1 MCLLSR
7 ATGVGDELEVEIPP
21 TRSDVIH
28 ACDIMED
35 AAIAY
40 GFNNI
45 THTTPRT
52 YTIANQVADFGF
64 YTWWLTVTKSD
75 YTSD

>member
-1 MCLLSR
+1 M
-7 ATGVGDELEVEIPP
+7 
-21 TRSDVIH
+21 H

-45 THTTPRT
+45 TMTIPETN
-52 YTIANQVADFGF
+52 TIAEQASNAVCH
-64 YTWWLTVTKSD
+64 L
-75 YTSD
+75 